1 MEDRYEGKEFRGKEC
16 DGGELLKFVWAR
28 EKMRGRDESG
38 VKIFL
43 EHQKSISNLERKWKD
58 NGKRLLIHPYNKF
71 SIPQK

>member
-1 MEDRYEGKEFRGKEC
+1 LEDRYEGKEFRGKEC
-16 DGGELLKFVWAR
+16 DGVELLKFVWAR

-43 EHQKSISNLERKWKD
+43 EHKKSISNLERKWKD